1 MFDLNDESIKSEGG
15 AAIFNGG
22 AAGENIDC
30 VLSEVKKDDTS
41 GAWDFFFTD
50 RSGASIKLREW
61 VTDTSRQ
68 DSDKKQKSQNTRLK
82 HILTKFLP
90 EGAGLPAGA
99 TDSASLLAL
108 VADTLGKTKH
118 ATTPLKAKVVF
129 KDNGYLTFTP
139 YVPFIALASDEKSC
153 AGLKFSASEITERP
167 QPSNDAAVAGAS
179 TPAANTGDVA
189 WP

>member
-15 AAIFNGG
+15 SAIFNGG
-22 AAGENIDC
+22 LAGVNIDC
-30 VLSEVKKDDTS
+30 VLSEVKKDEAS

-50 RSGASIKLREW
+50 KSGASIKLREW

-68 DSDKKQKSQNTRLK
+68 DAEKKQKSQNTRLK

-90 EGAGLPAGA
+90 EGAGLPTGA

-108 VADTLGKTKH
+108 VADTLSKTAHK
-118 ATTPLKAKVVF
+118 TTPLKVKVVF

-139 YVPFIALASDEKSC
+139 YVPFMALASDEKAC
-153 AGLKFSASEITERP
+153 AGLKFSSSEITERP
-167 QPSNDAAVAGAS
+167 QPSNDAAIASAPAAS
-179 TPAANTGDVA
+179 TGGDVS